1 MKGRGEKKGETERL
15 WEHGM
20 GARGP
25 TKLGEKIEASAGAD
39 RPTRRAASRPPIASQ
54 PTHLLITGPQSDQQ
68 HQANDLASGRFYQNQ
83 KNKMAF
89 VAEYFRDSSLL

>member
-54 PTHLLITGPQSDQQ
+54 PTHLLITALKATNSIKPTTLQVED
-68 HQANDLASGRFYQNQ
+68 FIKTK
-83 KNKMAF
+83 KNKIAF
-89 VAEYFRDSSLL
+89 VAEDFRDSSLL

>member
-20 GARGP
+20 GARGQ
-25 TKLGEKIEASAGAD
+25 TSLSWRRQTHA
-39 RPTRRAASRPPIASQ
+39 TRCVIRPPIASQ

-83 KNKMAF
+83 KMDF